1 MCDALQKWFAAEVKK
16 VEIDEVEKFNFLMN
30 NAPRDCQICDFPI
43 DPFAEG
49 GWFHHVCLAEYLY
62 LENIYS
68 KRELFKMG
76 ISEFEVFFA
85 KIKQL
90 MGYLGEFCSS
100 IEFENLK
107 SLRDGVPN
115 EEVDRIIADITSTRT
130 ARLDKKNTKEP
141 TKTKAICCYLYKKSV
156 RFLKNDN
163 ISLELPFSNN
173 FSSNLS
179 GIASNKPVVHH
190 SHVSGKIVG
199 FVHEFCNL
207 KVREN
212 YYTIPVIAHNQ
223 FRFDFFFI
231 MMSIRPTV
239 WETTEIKIGAK
250 NASNV
255 NFAAIGNQVR
265 FRDTIKYFQQSL
277 ENLADSMNDTRV
289 LQYRL
294 LECYNTLC

>member
-1 MCDALQKWFAAEVKK
+1 
-16 VEIDEVEKFNFLMN
+16 
-30 NAPRDCQICDFPI
+30 
-43 DPFAEG
+43 
-49 GWFHHVCLAEYLY
+49 
-62 LENIYS
+62 
-68 KRELFKMG
+68 
-76 ISEFEVFFA
+76 
-85 KIKQL
+85 

-115 EEVDRIIADITSTRT
+115 KKVDRIIANITSTRT
-130 ARLDKKNTKEP
+130 ARLDKKNTKEL
-141 TKTKAICCYLYKKSV
+141 TKKKAIVYLYKKSV

-163 ISLELPFSNN
+163 IDLELPFSKN
-173 FSSNLS
+173 FLYNLS

-223 FRFDFFFI
+223 YRFDFFFI

-277 ENLADSMNDTRV
+277 GNLADSMNDARV

-294 LECYNTLC
+294 LECYNTFC